1 MFDFPNDV
9 TDVSEVPEAYRN
21 LYQPAEEG
29 FTLDPHLAEK
39 LDVSGLL
46 SALEKERSNAQSFEK
61 ELKAW
66 QALGPDPETAWANK
80 QKALTAEFTEQFDAV
95 LAAKDEE
102 IARLKELNADFLITT
117 RATEAL
123 FKAGGSVE
131 LLMPHLRAVVT
142 LTEEEGVP
150 ALRIIDTDGS
160 FRETTEGV
168 PMTLEDL
175 VAEMRSSSVFARAF
189 NPTGNKG
196 SGMDPSGVPV
206 NLATINGQNQW
217 ALNARIEDIAA
228 GKVSVS
234 L

>member
-9 TDVSEVPEAYRN
+9 TDLNEVPEAYRS
-21 LYQPAEEG
+21 LYQPGEEG

-46 SALEKERSNAQSFEK
+46 SALEKERGNAQNFEK

-66 QALGPDPETAWANK
+66 QTLGRDPETAWANK
-80 QKALTAEFTEQFDAV
+80 QKALTAEFTEQFDAI
-95 LAAKDEE
+95 LAEKDEE
-102 IARLKELNADFLITT
+102 IARLKERNADFLITT
-117 RATEAL
+117 HATEAL
-123 FKAGGSVE
+123 LKAGGSVE
-131 LLMPHLRAVVT
+131 LLMPHIRAAVT
-142 LTEEEGVP
+142 LVEEEGAP
-150 ALRIIDTDGS
+150 SLRIIDTDGS
-160 FRETTEGV
+160 LREKAEGV
-168 PMTLEDL
+168 PLTVEDL
-175 VAEMRSSSVFARAF
+175 VAEMRSSPVFARAF
-189 NPTGNKG
+189 NPTGSKG

-234 L
+234 M

>member
-9 TDVSEVPEAYRN
+9 TDLSAVPEQYRG
-21 LYQPAEEG
+21 LYQPGEEG

-46 SALEKERSNAQSFEK
+46 SALKKERSNAQGFEK
-61 ELKAW
+61 ELKSW
-66 QALGPDPETAWANK
+66 QTLGPNPEAAWDEK
-80 QKALTAEFTEQFDAV
+80 QKALTAEFTGQFDAIIE
-95 LAAKDEE
+95 AKDAE

-117 RATEAL
+117 RATEAVL
-123 FKAGGSVE
+123 KAGGSVE
-131 LLMPHLRAVVT
+131 LLMPHLRAAIT
-142 LTEEEGVP
+142 LVEEEGAPV
-150 ALRIIDTDGS
+150 LQIIDTDGS
-160 FRETTEGV
+160 FREKAEGV
-168 PMTLEDL
+168 AMTVEDL
-175 VAEMRSSSVFARAF
+175 VAAMRSSPIFARAF
-189 NPTGNKG
+189 NPTGSKG

-206 NLATINGQNQW
+206 NHATINGQNQW

>member
-9 TDVSEVPEAYRN
+9 TDLNAVPEPYRG
-21 LYQPAEEG
+21 LYQPGEEG
-29 FTLDPHLAEK
+29 FTLNPVLAEK

-46 SALEKERSNAQSFEK
+46 SALEKERGNAQAFEK

-66 QALGPDPETAWANK
+66 QALGPDPETAWADR
-80 QKALTAEFTEQFDAV
+80 QKALTAEFTEQFDT
-95 LAAKDEE
+95 LLTAKDAE

-131 LLMPHLRAVVT
+131 LLMPHIRAAVT
-142 LTEEEGVP
+142 LIEEEGAPV
-150 ALRIIDTDGS
+150 LRIMDTDGS
-160 FRETTEGV
+160 FRETAEGV
-168 PMTLEDL
+168 AMTVEDL
-175 VAEMRSSSVFARAF
+175 VAEMRSSPVFARAF
-189 NPTGNKG
+189 NPTGSKG

>member
-9 TDVSEVPEAYRN
+9 TDLSKVPEQYRG
-21 LYQPAEEG
+21 LYQPGEEG
-29 FTLDPHLAEK
+29 YTLDPLLAEK

-46 SALEKERSNAQSFEK
+46 SALDKERGNAQGFEK

-66 QALGPDPETAWANK
+66 QALGPDPETAWASR

-95 LAAKDEE
+95 LAEKDAE
-102 IARLKELNADFLITT
+102 ITRLKELNADFLITA

-123 FKAGGSVE
+123 LKAGGSVE
-131 LLMPHLRAVVT
+131 LLMPHIRAAVT
-142 LTEEEGVP
+142 LVEEEGAP
-150 ALRIIDTDGS
+150 SLRIIDIDGS
-160 FRETTEGV
+160 LREKAEGV
-168 PMTLEDL
+168 PLTVEDL
-175 VAEMRSSSVFARAF
+175 VAEMRSSPVFARAF
-189 NPTGNKG
+189 NPTGSKG

-206 NLATINGQNQW
+206 NLATINGQNRW

>member
-9 TDVSEVPEAYRN
+9 TDLNAVPEQYRG
-21 LYQPAEEG
+21 LYQPGQEG
-29 FTLDPHLAEK
+29 FTLDPLLAEK

-46 SALEKERSNAQSFEK
+46 SALDKERGNAQGFEK

-66 QALGPDPETAWANK
+66 QALGPDPETAWASR
-80 QKALTAEFTEQFDAV
+80 QKALAAEFTEQFDAV
-95 LAAKDEE
+95 LAEKDAE
-102 IARLKELNADFLITT
+102 ITRLKELNADFLITT

-123 FKAGGSVE
+123 LKAGGSVE
-131 LLMPHLRAVVT
+131 LLMPHIRAAVT
-142 LTEEEGVP
+142 LVEEEGAP
-150 ALRIIDTDGS
+150 SLRIIDTDGS
-160 FRETTEGV
+160 LREKSEGV
-168 PMTLEDL
+168 PLTVEDL
-175 VAEMRSSSVFARAF
+175 VAEMRSSPVFARAF
-189 NPTGNKG
+189 NPTGSKG

>member
-9 TDVSEVPEAYRN
+9 TDLSEVPEQYRG
-21 LYQPAEEG
+21 LYQPGEEG
-29 FTLDPHLAEK
+29 FTLDPLLAEK

-46 SALEKERSNAQSFEK
+46 SALDKERGNAQGFEK

-66 QALGPDPETAWANK
+66 QALGPDPETAWASR

-95 LAAKDEE
+95 LAEKDAE
-102 IARLKELNADFLITT
+102 ITRLKELNADFLITT

-123 FKAGGSVE
+123 LKAGGSVE
-131 LLMPHLRAVVT
+131 LLMPHIRAAVT
-142 LTEEEGVP
+142 LVEEEGAP
-150 ALRIIDTDGS
+150 SLRIIDTDGS
-160 FRETTEGV
+160 LREKSEGV
-168 PMTLEDL
+168 PLTVEDL
-175 VAEMRSSSVFARAF
+175 VAEMRSSPVFARAF
-189 NPTGNKG
+189 NPTGSKG